1 MGSKLFYELDRAAGS
16 ARTDVHNGTV
26 STEDV
31 SNSLVFDKQRNS
43 VWAQGVE
50 YGIPG
55 VEANDYQE
63 DTTFLNT
70 VIDDTVTDR
79 PVQVF
84 RGYGNVEYSLYVN
97 QSGNLCVYGFI
108 PIDITTLQS
117 GKMNG
122 SSFAQ
127 TNKISVEIGNTV
139 STELT
144 HMKLLLNGSS
154 VPVDGSTANSS
165 VKELRIS
172 ITGKMTATKDFTRSS
187 NAAFLNAIRKTNIWS
202 FSDLNIT
209 IPSGANDLG
218 KTLGTTS
225 MDVQIWDVKNNT
237 DTASITMVEVYDK
250 CYYFHV
256 PEDTIDEL
264 LGRNNG
270 ENKLTY
276 QDLESFGTNG
286 SGTSNLRFEWTSG
299 SLSSRTLNSTAA
311 NTLDKT
317 FYVLVPSRYNATQ
330 YKSGAKISWY
340 ALENFKTIT
349 FINSSNYTASYK
361 LYRADTAFGGATGW
375 SLTLSNA

>member
-55 VEANDYQE
+55 VESNNYQE

-122 SSFAQ
+122 SSFTA
-127 TNKISVEIGNTV
+127 TNKISVEIGTNV
-139 STELT
+139 SANLT

-165 VKELRIS
+165 VKELKIS
-172 ITGKMTATKDFTRSS
+172 ITGKMTDTKDFTRSN
-187 NAAFLNAIRKTNIWS
+187 NAAFLNAIRQTNIWS
-202 FSDLNIT
+202 FSDLGIT
-209 IPSGANDLG
+209 IPSGNSDLG

-225 MDVQIWDVKNNT
+225 MSVQVWDVKNNT

-250 CYYFHV
+250 CYYFHDV
-256 PEDTIDEL
+256 EWVATPTT
-264 LGRNNG
+264 
-270 ENKLTY
+270 LTY
-276 QDLESFGTNG
+276 ADMTAKTGFTEWKTGNYPS
-286 SGTSNLRFEWTSG
+286 SGRTTISSNNAE
-299 SLSSRTLNSTAA
+299 
-311 NTLDKT
+311 TLDKYW
-317 FYVLVPSRYNATQ
+317 YVLVPSPKSAALYQNGMPTQ
-330 YKSGAKISWY
+330 WRINGEQTVQVENQSGATRTYKI
-340 ALENFKTIT
+340 
-349 FINSSNYTASYK
+349 
-361 LYRADTAFGGATGW
+361 YRTRELHWGG
-375 SLTLSNA
+375 SPNVNIVIS